1 MFSGMFMLVTWVSSP
16 FETGNSMMVTW
27 VLRIVLT
34 IVFLGSVWFMVRPTV
49 SLYLSDKLKEIEPD
63 QNELC
68 PLCNAPLMP
77 GDEWRCSGC
86 GVLRT
91 AIRA

>member
-1 MFSGMFMLVTWVSSP
+1 MFSGFFMLVTWVSSP
-16 FETGNSMMVTW
+16 TETGNSMVATW

-49 SLYLSDKLKEIEPD
+49 SLFLSDKLKEIEPD

-77 GDEWRCSGC
+77 GSEWRCSGC

-91 AIRA
+91 AVRT